1 MNETSHLAPRD
12 LGGAVQALKKWKG
25 RARLLA
31 GGTNLIPDMRSGAL
45 VPEVIVDLSALED
58 LSSIREVDGMISV
71 GALTIISEVAS
82 SEIIRKQSPILAS
95 AASNLGNPLTR
106 NRATIGGNL
115 ADASP
120 AADTAPPL
128 LVLET
133 SVHTEAGGGKGREI
147 PLDQFFQ
154 GPRQT
159 VLEGDEII
167 TEITFPK
174 PRDPARGSHMKLG
187 LRDSM
192 AISVVSIA
200 VMLEMD
206 GKVCQKARVA
216 LGAVAPKPIRANRVE
231 DLLVGKE
238 IDPGVIDRC
247 AALVKEEISPISD
260 IRASAE
266 YRTMAASVLLKRA
279 IQQVLG

>member
-12 LGGAVQALKKWKG
+12 LGGVVQALKKWKG

-216 LGAVAPKPIRANRVE
+216 LGAVAPTPIRANRVE

-279 IQQVLG
+279 IQQALG